1 MSNFFKVYLLHLLL
15 LMSIS
20 IPWVAVAQALISNI
34 SSSDSV
40 DDRITQLERISNAYS
55 QLFTQIQQQLS
66 DNQRDIDLLRG
77 QLHESQHLLSQVV
90 EQQKHLYHKV
100 DNQISSIN
108 TKSTATNNNLQLIEK
123 GVNQDIM
130 ATSVN
135 GMRDDIISYNEA
147 VALMLEKKQY
157 DQAISAFQSFVK
169 SYPNSAYNPN
179 AHYWLGQ
186 LNYQKDQKDDA
197 AYYFAIVVKN
207 HPKST
212 KAPDALLKI
221 GFILQ
226 EKGQKENAKVIYQ
239 KIGKLYPTADAA
251 QQAQKRLEN
260 L

>member
-15 LMSIS
+15 LISIS
-20 IPWVAVAQALISNI
+20 IPCFAVAQALISNI
-34 SSSDSV
+34 SSGSV

-55 QLFTQIQQQLS
+55 QLLTQIQQQLS

-77 QLHESQHLLSQVV
+77 QLHESQHRLSQVV
-90 EQQKHLYHKV
+90 EQQKQCYHKV

-108 TKSTATNNNLQLIEK
+108 TQSTATNNNLRLIEN
-123 GVNQDIM
+123 GVNQDII

-179 AHYWLGQ
+179 ANYWLGQ
-186 LNYQKDQKDDA
+186 LHYKKDQKDDA

-207 HPKST
+207 HPKSM

-221 GFILQ
+221 GVILQ

-251 QQAQKRLEN
+251 KQAQKRLEN